1 MVGATQADANG
12 PPHRPSSAASEGTTE
27 MSEHI
32 QDRAPMRK
40 GAGSDRAHIARTPL
54 LARTMRRPE
63 LGALS
68 GVVLIYLVFF
78 ALAGNSGMF
87 TAEGAVNILS
97 VAAEIGIIAATVS
110 LLMIAGEFDLSV
122 GSMIGFAGIVVGLGT
137 TVYGLPL
144 SGSVVIALIV
154 CGAIGAVNG
163 YVTVKTG
170 LPSFIVTLA
179 SLLILRGLSIAGTR
193 YINGYT
199 QISKITESDPDSPM
213 IALFAG
219 RVGEG
224 FFRWLADV
232 GWIGTKPNGMPLVE
246 GVPASIV
253 WWVGLTAVA
262 TWVLLRTRFG
272 NWIFAV
278 GGDRV
283 AARNVGV
290 PVNRVKIVLFTLT
303 ALSAVLFAATQIMEV
318 GSADTLRGTLKEF
331 DAIIAVVIGG
341 TLLTGG
347 YGSAIG
353 AMLGALIYGT
363 VQIGILYTGIDSDL
377 FKVFLGLMVL
387 MAVLFN
393 NYVRRRATQE
403 R

>member
-1 MVGATQADANG
+1 
-12 PPHRPSSAASEGTTE
+12 
-27 MSEHI
+27 MSEAM
-32 QDRAPMRK
+32 QTEPPMRK
-40 GAGSDRAHIARTPL
+40 GLGSDSGRLQRAPL
-54 LARTMRRPE
+54 LTRALRRPE

-68 GVVLIYLVFF
+68 GVILIYAVFLVV
-78 ALAGNSGMF
+78 AGSSGMF
-87 TAEGAVNILS
+87 TVEGIVNILS
-97 VAAEIGIIAATVS
+97 VAAEIGIIAAAAA
-110 LLMIAGEFDLSV
+110 LLMIAGEFDLSI
-122 GSMIGFAGIVVGLGT
+122 GSMIGFAGIIIGLGT

-144 SGSVVIALIV
+144 SISILVALV
-154 CGAIGAVNG
+154 ACGAIGAANG
-163 YVTVKTG
+163 YLTVKTG

-179 SLLILRGLSIAGTR
+179 SMLVLRGLAIAVTR
-193 YINGYT
+193 YTAGYT
-199 QISKITESDPDSPM
+199 QISKITESDPDSSA
-213 IALFAG
+213 IALFG
-219 RVGEG
+219 GDVGQG
-224 FFRWLADV
+224 IFRWMAEA
-232 GWIGTKPNGMPLVE
+232 GWIATKANGLPIVE
-246 GVPASIV
+246 GVPVSV
-253 WWVGLTAVA
+253 LWWVGLTAIA
-262 TWVLLRTRFG
+262 TWVLLRTSFG

-278 GGDRV
+278 GGDSV

-290 PVNRVKIVLFTLT
+290 PVNRVKIVLFVLT
-303 ALSAVLFAATQIMEV
+303 AVSAVLFAATQITEV
-318 GSADTLRGTLKEF
+318 GSADTLRGTMKEF

-353 AMLGALIYGT
+353 ALLGALIYGT

>member
-1 MVGATQADANG
+1 MANNTDLG
-12 PPHRPSSAASEGTTE
+12 PLSP
-27 MSEHI
+27 
-32 QDRAPMRK
+32 K
-40 GAGSDRAHIARTPL
+40 GMGSDTARIRKSSPVARL
-54 LARTMRRPE
+54 LRRPE

-68 GVVLIYLVFF
+68 GVILIYAVFF
-78 ALAGNSGMF
+78 VLAGDSGMF
-87 TAEGAVNILS
+87 TIDGIINILQVS
-97 VAAEIGIIAATVS
+97 AEIGILAAAAA
-110 LLMIAGEFDLSV
+110 LLMIAGEFDLSM
-122 GSMIGFAGIVVGLGT
+122 GSMIGIAGVILGLCA

-144 SGSVVIALIV
+144 SVSFLIALVI
-154 CGAIGAVNG
+154 CAGIGALNG
-163 YVTVKTG
+163 LLTVKTG

-179 SLLILRGLSIAGTR
+179 SLLILRGLAISVTR
-193 YINGYT
+193 YVNGYT
-199 QISKITESDPDSPM
+199 QIPKITQSDPDSFVIGLLGSRIGQP
-213 IALFAG
+213 LF
-219 RVGEG
+219 V
-224 FFRWLADV
+224 WMADH
-232 GWIGTKPNGMPLVE
+232 GWIAARANGLPVVE
-246 GVPASIV
+246 GLPVSIV
-253 WWVGLTAVA
+253 WWIGLTLLA
-262 TWVLLRTRFG
+262 TWVLLRTQFG

-278 GGDRV
+278 GGDES

-290 PVNRVKIVLFTLT
+290 PVHRVKIILFTLT
-303 ALSAVLFAATQIMEV
+303 AIAAVLFASAQILEV
-318 GSADTLRGTLKEF
+318 GSADTLRGTQKEF

>member
-1 MVGATQADANG
+1 M
-12 PPHRPSSAASEGTTE
+12 SEGMVT
-27 MSEHI
+27 
-32 QDRAPMRK
+32 DPPMRK
-40 GAGSDRAHIARTPL
+40 GLGSDSARIQRVPL
-54 LARTMRRPE
+54 LARAMRRPE

-68 GVVLIYLVFF
+68 GVILIYAVFY
-78 ALAGNSGMF
+78 ATARTSGMF
-87 TAEGAVNILS
+87 SVEGIVNILS
-97 VAAEIGIIAATVS
+97 VSAEIGIIASATT
-110 LLMIAGEFDLSV
+110 LLMIGGEFDLSL
-122 GSMIGFAGIVVGLGT
+122 GSMIGFGGIIIGLGVT
-137 TVYGLPL
+137 QFGLPL
-144 SGSVVIALIV
+144 WGSTLVALVVCA
-154 CGAIGAVNG
+154 GIGALNG
-163 YVTVKTG
+163 YLTVKTR

-179 SLLILRGLSIAGTR
+179 SMLVLRGMAIAVTR
-193 YINGYT
+193 YVAGYT
-199 QISKITESDPDSPM
+199 QISKITATDPDSFIIP
-213 IALFAG
+213 LFG
-219 RVGEG
+219 GTLG
-224 FFRWLADV
+224 QGLFRWMAANGLMN
-232 GWIGTKPNGMPLVE
+232 TKPNGAPIIDGFPV
-246 GVPASIV
+246 SIL

-278 GGDRV
+278 GGDEV

-290 PVNRVKIVLFTLT
+290 PVNRVKIILFALT
-303 ALSAVLFAATQIMEV
+303 AISAVLFAATQITEV
-318 GSADTLRGTLKEF
+318 GSADTLRGTQKEF

-353 AMLGALIYGT
+353 ALLGALIYGT

-387 MAVLFN
+387 LAVLFN

>member
-1 MVGATQADANG
+1 MAGNA
-12 PPHRPSSAASEGTTE
+12 EL
-27 MSEHI
+27 
-32 QDRAPMRK
+32 APLSPK
-40 GAGSDRAHIARTPL
+40 GVGSDTARIRKSNVIARL
-54 LARTMRRPE
+54 LRRPE

-68 GVVLIYLVFF
+68 GVILIYAIFF
-78 ALAGNSGMF
+78 ALAGESGMF
-87 TAEGAVNILS
+87 TIEGIINILHVS
-97 VAAEIGIIAATVS
+97 AEVGILAAAVA
-110 LLMIAGEFDLSV
+110 LLMIAGEFDLSL
-122 GSMIGFAGIVVGLGT
+122 GSMIGIAGVIIGLSA
-137 TVYGLPL
+137 TVYGMPL
-144 SGSVVIALIV
+144 TVSFLIALAI
-154 CGAIGAVNG
+154 CAGIGALNG
-163 YVTVKTG
+163 FLTVKTG

-179 SLLILRGLSIAGTR
+179 SLLILRGLAISITR
-193 YINGYT
+193 YVNGYT
-199 QISKITESDPDSPM
+199 QIPKITQSDPDSIIIGIFGGRIGQP
-213 IALFAG
+213 AFA
-219 RVGEG
+219 
-224 FFRWLADV
+224 WMADH
-232 GWIGTKPNGMPLVE
+232 GWIAARANGLPVVE
-246 GVPASIV
+246 GLPVSIV
-253 WWVGLTAVA
+253 WWVGLTLLA

-278 GGDRV
+278 GGDES

-290 PVNRVKIVLFTLT
+290 PVHRVKIILFTLT
-303 ALSAVLFAATQIMEV
+303 AIAAVLFASAQIFEV
-318 GSADTLRGTLKEF
+318 GSADTLRGTQKEF

-363 VQIGILYTGIDSDL
+363 VQIGILYTGFDSDL